1 MLSARASLL
10 GAVFLGSA
18 AAFSPLLPA
27 GLRTSLSPRV
37 SPASSSFLPASSRRY
52 TPPSLVTMAAQRGQ
66 ITVEDVLAN
75 PKWPEEW
82 PFSDSDFKRMDE
94 TDDEIFYDTPRLVYH
109 IDEGAVAA
117 LTEYYAKTIKP
128 KSDILDICSS
138 WVSHF
143 PKVFTETMG
152 RRAGLGMNAAELKEN
167 KQLTEFQVQN
177 LNLNSKLPY
186 EDDSFDA
193 VTCVVS
199 VDYLIKPLEVF
210 KEVQRVLR
218 PGGVFIVSQSNR
230 CFATKAIQI
239 WLNTNDLEHVFI
251 IGSYF
256 HYAGGF
262 KPPKALDIS
271 PGKPKEGD
279 KNPLASMFGMSMGDP
294 MIIIQ
299 GEKA

>member
-1 MLSARASLL
+1 
-10 GAVFLGSA
+10 
-18 AAFSPLLPA
+18 
-27 GLRTSLSPRV
+27 
-37 SPASSSFLPASSRRY
+37 
-52 TPPSLVTMAAQRGQ
+52 MAAKRGQ

-75 PKWPEEW
+75 PKWPDEW
-82 PFSDSDFKRMDE
+82 PFSESDFKRMDE

-138 WVSHF
+138 WVSHY
-143 PKVFTETMG
+143 PKDFTERMG
-152 RRAGLGMNAAELKEN
+152 RRAGLGMNGAELKEN
-167 KQLTEFQVQN
+167 KQLTEFTVQN
-177 LNLNSKLPY
+177 LNINSKMPY
-186 EDDSFDA
+186 EDNSFDV

-218 PGGVFIVSQSNR
+218 RGGVFILSQSNR

-262 KPPKALDIS
+262 KPPKAVDIS

-279 KNPLASMFGMSMGDP
+279 SNPLSSMFGMSMGDP
-294 MIIIQ
+294 LFIIQ
-299 GEKA
+299 AEKA